1 MTAQS
6 FQCPSCGA
14 PLLPKGNAS
23 VISCPHCHTSVI
35 VPEEL
40 RQDSETARWTTVLYD
55 NFVSKDNNWLIRN
68 QTSEYFAPLNQVI
81 EDGRY
86 RWDAKISRV
95 SSISTAWLEGY
106 RVADFQLSVNCKHIV
121 GSKAGSSWGV
131 IFRVQDNRNY
141 YWFRITDS
149 LFFAVSVVSDGEWLN
164 LVEWTRT
171 DTIKPH
177 GVNQLEVIAHE
188 AYFVCLINGQIVS
201 EVEDGHF
208 RQGLAGIAIE
218 GYADGEKTTF
228 DFLDFTL
235 REWKIT

>member
-6 FQCPSCGA
+6 FQCPACGA
-14 PLLPKGNAS
+14 PLLPRGDAS
-23 VISCPHCHTSVI
+23 VISCPHCHTSVV

-40 RQDSETARWTTVLYD
+40 REDSESARWITMLYD
-55 NFVSKDNNWLIRN
+55 NFVSRDNNWLVRN

-86 RWDAKISRV
+86 RWDATVGRA

-106 RVADFQLSVNCKHIV
+106 RVSDFHLSVNCKHIS
-121 GSKAGSSWGV
+121 GSRSGSGWGV

-141 YWFRITDS
+141 YWFRMTDS
-149 LFFAVSVVSDGEWLN
+149 QFFAISMIKDGTWLN

-171 DTIKPH
+171 DTIKPN
-177 GVNQLEVIAHE
+177 GVNQLEVIGRE
-188 AYFVCLINGQIVS
+188 AQFVCLINGQIVS
-201 EVEDGHF
+201 EVEYGDF
-208 RQGLAGIAIE
+208 SEGLAGIAIE
-218 GYADGEKTTF
+218 GYAAGEKTTF

-235 REWKIT
+235 REWKTM